1 MGTGVVGPNVGSAAV
16 GVPRGTTVAARW
28 GPTVG
33 TRAALLTTGS
43 GPVPTEVGVASN
55 SCSKIATA
63 VGTTTSSAVG
73 DGIGD
78 VVGASITTGA
88 VVTTVIASCC
98 VASKPGPEDTSAL
111 SEQPAV
117 TSKTTSTAPATS
129 RCGARRRFIRCSGA
143 LSCGCA
149 ARGAGSCRMPTWA
162 PRR

>member
-33 TRAALLTTGS
+33 TRAAVLTTGS
-43 GPVPTEVGVASN
+43 GPVATEVGVASN